1 MDFST
6 NKPIY
11 LQIADYCI
19 NGIVSGRWLQD
30 EKMPS
35 IRALAVE
42 FAVNT
47 HTVLKAYEEL
57 EARGLI
63 HTRRGLGYFISQDAQ
78 DVAAEIRRRE
88 FHDTTMP
95 DFFTAMDAL
104 GITMDEVVKCYLTE
118 WQAKR

>member
-1 MDFST
+1 MDFSA

-19 NGIVSGRWLQD
+19 NGIVSGRWQPD

-35 IRALAVE
+35 VRNLAVE

-57 EARGLI
+57 EAQGLI
-63 HTRRGLGYFISQDAQ
+63 HTRRGLGYFISPDAR
-78 DVAAEIRRRE
+78 DVAHKVKRRE

-95 DFFTAMDAL
+95 EFFAAMDNL
-104 GITMDEVVKCYLTE
+104 GITIEDVAECYLKE
-118 WQAKR
+118 WRAKR